1 MLFFTFTGT
10 EMGIQAK
17 YGGHHFLQYRD
28 QIMYASMIIFLSL
41 GIFHLNESDAV
52 SLQHNP
58 TQLFLRVFLH
68 VNLCSLVQYQI
79 HIFVKTWSEEYYE
92 LARVNDKLNLPT
104 ICPSILVLTF
114 S

>member
-52 SLQHNP
+52 TLQHNP
-58 TQLFLRVFLH
+58 PELFLVPFL
-68 VNLCSLVQYQI
+68 VNFCSLVQNQI
-79 HIFVKTWSEEYYE
+79 HVFVES
-92 LARVNDKLNLPT
+92 
-104 ICPSILVLTF
+104 
-114 S
+114 